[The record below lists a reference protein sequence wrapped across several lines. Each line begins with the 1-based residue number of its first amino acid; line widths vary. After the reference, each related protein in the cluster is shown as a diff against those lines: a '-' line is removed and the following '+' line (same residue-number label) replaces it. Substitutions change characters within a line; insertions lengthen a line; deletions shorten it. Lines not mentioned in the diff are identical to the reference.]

1 MRATLVLADGTVF
14 NGRSMGAPGEKI
26 GEVVFNTAI
35 TGYQEILTDPS
46 YRGQIVTMTYPH
58 IGNTGVNFEDNESVK
73 PFLEGFIVKEY
84 CPHPSNWRRNN
95 DLEEFLKKYDVIGI
109 QEIDTRKLTRN
120 LRKTGAKK
128 GIISTEDHDVARL
141 RRKVRDYPNIEGFDL
156 VKDVTCSNPYDWDEG
171 TWRWNGAPAQTE
183 SAFRVAAYDF
193 GIKQNSLRLL
203 VDSGAKVRVFPA
215 FTTSEEILEFNPDG
229 IFLSNGPGD
238 PEAVPYAIESI
249 RNLIG
254 KKPIFGICLGHQILG
269 LALGGKTYKLH
280 FGHHGANHPVRRLE
294 TGRVEITSQNHN
306 FAVAPET
313 VTDECDITHINL
325 NDQTVEGMM
334 HRTYPLLSVQ
344 YHPEG
349 SPGPHDSRYLFERFK
364 EMIEERPGDVSSLR

>member
-1 MRATLVLADGTVF
+1 MRATLVLVDGTVF
-14 NGRSMGAPGEKI
+14 QGTSMGASGEKI

-58 IGNTGVNFEDNESVK
+58 IGNTGVNSEDYESQR

-84 CPHPSNWRRNN
+84 CPHPSNWRKN
-95 DLEEFLKKYDVIGI
+95 DDLNDFLNKYKIIGI

-120 LRKTGAKK
+120 LRETGAKK
-128 GIISTEDHDVARL
+128 GIISTEDHDHASL
-141 RRKVRDYPNIEGFDL
+141 LKKVRDFPDIEGLDL
-156 VKDVTCSNPYDWDEG
+156 VKEVTCSGPYDWDEG
-171 TWRWNGAPAQTE
+171 TWRWNAVPTKTE
-183 SAFRVAAYDF
+183 PRFRVAAFDY
-193 GIKQNSLRLL
+193 GIKQNILRLL

-215 FTTSEEILEFNPDG
+215 STSSEEILEFDPDG

-238 PEAVPYAIESI
+238 PEGVPYVVDNV

-269 LALGGKTYKLH
+269 LALGGKTYKLN
-280 FGHHGANHPVRRLE
+280 FGHHGANHPVRRLD

-313 VTDECDITHINL
+313 VSSECDISHINL
-325 NDQTVEGMM
+325 NDQTVEGMT
-334 HRTYPLLSVQ
+334 HKKYPLFSIQ
-344 YHPEG
+344 YHPEA
-349 SPGPHDSRYLFERFK
+349 SPGPHDSRYLFERFRK
-364 EMIEERPGDVSSLR
+364 MVEEC